1 MSDWA
6 AKKKEQI
13 ERAKLL
19 REERKYGS
27 SHLKNA
33 GETQMTPGGP
43 VRNQNAGGF
52 GGNGDQYN
60 LQVPGYNG
68 QYGQSGYNEFLSDNI
83 PKNSGNTA
91 VKDGRYSPANYPG
104 NQGHSAF
111 DLNQNNSMYDPTS
124 ASSATPTHIRSR
136 PGGLGSNGY
145 DNFNQGPPKYNSI
158 QK

>member
-1 MSDWA
+1 
-6 AKKKEQI
+6 
-13 ERAKLL
+13 
-19 REERKYGS
+19 
-27 SHLKNA
+27 
-33 GETQMTPGGP
+33 MTPGGP

-52 GGNGDQYN
+52 GSNGDQFS
-60 LQVPGYNG
+60 LQVPSYNG

-158 QK
+158 QKQNSAFTPQHENIGG